1 MLKAERQTDTHNE
14 KQPIFTDFE
23 QEPKAPSQIF
33 YQVPFLVRLTVPDKS
48 LLTTT
53 TIFMLFTHAPDL

>member
-33 YQVPFLVRLTVPDKS
+33 YQAFADLLLLVR
-48 LLTTT
+48 
-53 TIFMLFTHAPDL
+53 MLFKL